1 MRQEE
6 YFSVHLGLTINVEPL
21 PNGKSLPNF
30 ETFSTEIPPLFRI
43 ASECNTLEENAERL
57 LAGFGKEDSKALV
70 TYLSA
75 QNNKINLLLSYVLSQ
90 QDNAN
95 YRYITETFGASK
107 LSFYS
112 PHNFTVRQ
120 NVIVK
125 LFLDHPAA
133 AIYCYAEVVNCSAL
147 DDRFL
152 IELHYTRLLED
163 DRDLLIRAALHC
175 QQKLLRQRAQQRN
188 MNNNNDE

>member
-1 MRQEE
+1 MRQDE
-6 YFSVHLGLTINVEPL
+6 YFSVHLGLTINVKPLADGKPL
-21 PNGKSLPNF
+21 PNAD
-30 ETFSTEIPPLFRI
+30 TFSAEIPPLFRI
-43 ASECNTLEENAERL
+43 ARECNTLEENAERL
-57 LAGFGKEDSKALV
+57 LTNFGKEDSKALID
-70 TYLSA
+70 YLSA
-75 QNNKINLLLSYVLSQ
+75 QNSKINLLLSYVLSQ

-95 YRYITETFGASK
+95 YRYITETFGASN
-107 LSFYS
+107 LSFHS
-112 PHNFTVRQ
+112 PQPFTLGQ
-120 NVIVK
+120 NVTVK

-152 IELHYTRLLED
+152 IQLRYVRLLEE

>member
-30 ETFSTEIPPLFRI
+30 ETFSAEIPPLFRI

-57 LAGFGKEDSKALV
+57 LVEFGKEDSKALV
-70 TYLSA
+70 AYLSA
-75 QNNKINLLLSYVLSQ
+75 QNSKINLLLSYVLSQ

-112 PHNFTVRQ
+112 PHDFTVRQ

-152 IELHYTRLLED
+152 IELHYTRLLEE

>member
-75 QNNKINLLLSYVLSQ
+75 QNSKINLLLSYVLSQ

-112 PHNFTVRQ
+112 PHDFTVRQ

>member
-1 MRQEE
+1 MRQDE
-6 YFSVHLGLTINVEPL
+6 YFSVHLGITINVEPL
-21 PNGKSLPNF
+21 TDGKPLPNVD
-30 ETFSTEIPPLFRI
+30 TFRTEIPPLFRI

-57 LAGFGKEDSKALV
+57 LTGFGKEDSKALAS
-70 TYLSA
+70 YLSA
-75 QNNKINLLLSYVLSQ
+75 QNSKINLLLSYVLSQ

-95 YRYITETFGASK
+95 YRYITETFGASN

-112 PHNFTVRQ
+112 PHNFTIGQ
-120 NVIVK
+120 NVTVK
-125 LFLDHPAA
+125 LFLEHPAA

-152 IELHYTRLLED
+152 IQLHYTRLLED

>member
-75 QNNKINLLLSYVLSQ
+75 QNSKINLLLSYVLSQ

>member
-75 QNNKINLLLSYVLSQ
+75 QNSKINLLLSYVLSQ

-112 PHNFTVRQ
+112 PHDFTVRQ

-175 QQKLLRQRAQQRN
+175 QQKLLRQRTQQRN

>member
-21 PNGKSLPNF
+21 SNGKSLPNF
-30 ETFSTEIPPLFRI
+30 ETFSAEIPPLFRI

-57 LAGFGKEDSKALV
+57 LVEFGKEDSKALV
-70 TYLSA
+70 AYLSA
-75 QNNKINLLLSYVLSQ
+75 QNSKINLLLSYVLSQ

-112 PHNFTVRQ
+112 PHDFTVRQ

-152 IELHYTRLLED
+152 IELHYTRLLEE

>member
-75 QNNKINLLLSYVLSQ
+75 QNSKINLLLSYVLSQ

-112 PHNFTVRQ
+112 PHDFTVRQ

-147 DDRFL
+147 GDRFL

>member
-1 MRQEE
+1 MRQDE

-21 PNGKSLPNF
+21 ADGKPLPNA
-30 ETFSTEIPPLFRI
+30 ETFSAEIPPLFRI

-57 LAGFGKEDSKALV
+57 LLGFGKDDNKALV
-70 TYLSA
+70 NYLSA
-75 QNNKINLLLSYVLSQ
+75 QNSKINLLLSYVLSQ
-90 QDNAN
+90 QDNAKC
-95 YRYITETFGASK
+95 RYITETFGASN

-112 PHNFTVRQ
+112 PHSFTVGQ
-120 NVIVK
+120 NVTVK

-152 IELHYTRLLED
+152 IQLHYTQLLEE

-175 QQKLLRQRAQQRN
+175 QQKLLRQRTQQRN
-188 MNNNNDE
+188 INNNNDE

>member
-1 MRQEE
+1 M
-6 YFSVHLGLTINVEPL
+6 
-21 PNGKSLPNF
+21 
-30 ETFSTEIPPLFRI
+30 
-43 ASECNTLEENAERL
+43 
-57 LAGFGKEDSKALV
+57 
-70 TYLSA
+70 
-75 QNNKINLLLSYVLSQ
+75 LSQ

-112 PHNFTVRQ
+112 PHDFTVRQ